1 MLIAGSATRSG
12 MSKFAKGKSWIEN
25 RLSSDVALDGR
36 HYTVNLLA
44 RKGTGVQGF
53 RMTVVYIPHEGGTDV
68 EVDLPNA
75 ATTADVHRATREL
88 TEDPARIARMFAEAS
103 SR

>member
-1 MLIAGSATRSG
+1 VR
-12 MSKFAKGKSWIEN
+12 
-25 RLSSDVALDGR
+25 
-36 HYTVNLLA
+36 
-44 RKGTGVQGF
+44 GV
-53 RMTVVYIPHEGGTDV
+53 RMTVVCTPHEGGTDV

>member
-1 MLIAGSATRSG
+1 

-25 RLSSDVALDGR
+25 RLSSDLELDGR
-36 HYTVNLLA
+36 HWTVNLLA

-53 RMTVVYIPHEGGTDV
+53 RMTVVYIPHEGGDDV

-75 ATTADVHRATREL
+75 ATTADVHRVTREL
-88 TEDPARIARMFAEAS
+88 TDDGARLTGMFAQARS
-103 SR
+103 S